1 VSGPSA
7 PRGNPPTRRMHAAPR
22 RLASPRASWVLA
34 AAAVVVLVTI
44 VAVVILVRNRS
55 EVPAAAP
62 TPVPTAPP
70 TGGGAQNGRSGLD
83 GQDGADGRDG
93 ADRADGANGADG
105 ADGQASGEVV
115 LEVDGDAGAAAIVLR
130 GVDGPRSL
138 GEQRLPWRAPVT
150 AGDVYGVSATNVGGG
165 QITCRIVRDGRASTT
180 NSSNGGN
187 ATVTCGSSGSSSSN
201 TSSS

>member
-1 VSGPSA
+1 MSGPSA

-83 GQDGADGRDG
+83 G
-93 ADRADGANGADG
+93 ANG

>member
-1 VSGPSA
+1 MSGPSA

-70 TGGGAQNGRSGLD
+70 TG
-83 GQDGADGRDG
+83 
-93 ADRADGANGADG
+93 DGANG

-115 LEVDGDAGAAAIVLR
+115 LEVDGDAGAAAIVMR

-150 AGDVYGVSATNVGGG
+150 AGDVYGVGATNVGGG

-180 NSSNGGN
+180 NSSSGGN

-201 TSSS
+201 TSFS

>member
-1 VSGPSA
+1 MSGPSA

-83 GQDGADGRDG
+83 GQ
-93 ADRADGANGADG
+93 
-105 ADGQASGEVV
+105 ASGEVV

-138 GEQRLPWRAPVT
+138 GEQRLPWRSPVT